1 MKSSF
6 TSECIEAARQTFDES
21 RSIDILYR
29 LTSLRL
35 LMGDYEGEP
44 FLYQHAART
53 VLDSE
58 VQYSDHHVSGGI
70 IAAEPFEVH
79 DGRWVRVPF
88 QRGSGYFSAV
98 TATSMQQGCLEGGG
112 VSLLIDNL
120 HNFHINGDRAVQTG
134 FLVGRAVACS
144 YLDGLPQEH
153 GEFLAPRLSM

>member
-29 LTSLRL
+29 LSSLRL
-35 LMGDYEGEP
+35 LTGDYEGEP

-53 VLDSE
+53 VVDSE
-58 VQYSDHHVSGGI
+58 VQYNDHHLSGGTI
-70 IAAEPFEVH
+70 TTAPFEVH

-98 TATSMQQGCLEGGG
+98 TATSVQQGRLESGG

-120 HNFHINGDRAVQTG
+120 HNFHINGDRPAQTG
-134 FLVGRAVACS
+134 FLVGRAITGS

-153 GEFLAPRLSM
+153 AEFLAPRLNL